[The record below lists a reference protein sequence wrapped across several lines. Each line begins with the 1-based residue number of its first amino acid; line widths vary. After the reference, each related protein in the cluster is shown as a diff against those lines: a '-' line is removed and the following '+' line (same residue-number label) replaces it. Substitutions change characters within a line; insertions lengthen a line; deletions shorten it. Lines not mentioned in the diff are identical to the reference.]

1 MRAMGE
7 VLRIQ
12 RQKIGYT
19 SLETFAN
26 DIGMDGALYGRY
38 ERGENMKIISL
49 TRLLTHHNL
58 EVDDYFIQVGSI
70 IRKQKNGR
78 KK

>member
-7 VLRIQ
+7 VLREK
-12 RQKIGYT
+12 RQSAGYT

-26 DIGMDGALYGRY
+26 DITMDSALYGRY

-49 TRLLTHHNL
+49 FRCYPTVKST
-58 EVDDYFIQVGSI
+58 YFL
-70 IRKQKNGR
+70 
-78 KK
+78 

>member
-1 MRAMGE
+1 MGE

-26 DIGMDGALYGRY
+26 DIGMDSALYGRY
-38 ERGENMKIISL
+38 ERGENMKVISL
-49 TRLLTHHNL
+49 ARLLSHYNL
-58 EVDDYFIQVGSI
+58 EIDNYFNQVGKI
-70 IRKQKNGR
+70 INKNKNGR